1 MIQQGWG
8 AVLRWGGKL
17 SQNLAEL
24 AARKE
29 EMKTD
34 LHCLQAGSDFA
45 PVGSGAQVPWALGRL
60 FGAPK
65 SPNSPQGHSL
75 PTRFALKLTEK
86 SDEGPILLLFFFFWS
101 FFSFCSL
108 SFFFHLFLIVICVGI
123 MIMPIFMI
131 LSAHILNSSR
141 GRSEGCDCLEVSLR
155 FHFD

>member
-34 LHCLQAGSDFA
+34 LHHFQAGSDFA
-45 PVGSGAQVPWALGRL
+45 PVSSGAQVPWALGRL

-65 SPNSPQGHSL
+65 SPNSPQGHSM
-75 PTRFALKLTEK
+75 PTRFAPKLTEK
-86 SDEGPILLLFFFFWS
+86 FAEGPKFLLLLVFFFVFLVVVLVLCP
-101 FFSFCSL
+101 FSDPNASL
-108 SFFFHLFLIVICVGI
+108 HDHFSKY
-123 MIMPIFMI
+123 
-131 LSAHILNSSR
+131 ILNSSR
-141 GRSEGCDCLEVSLR
+141 RRNEECVCSETSFSSLQYG
-155 FHFD
+155 